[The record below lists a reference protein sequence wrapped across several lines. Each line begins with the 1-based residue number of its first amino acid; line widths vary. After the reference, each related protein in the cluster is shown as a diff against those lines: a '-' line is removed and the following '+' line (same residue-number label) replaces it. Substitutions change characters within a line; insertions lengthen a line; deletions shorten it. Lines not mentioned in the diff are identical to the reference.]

1 MKTTYLNNSEKS
13 LLEAESQPS
22 CLGDVRRSAME
33 WWNTLPSKTKKQ
45 ITDTNKDIL
54 IKGIE
59 RTWQRLTGREIEKLY
74 KIQH

>member
-1 MKTTYLNNSEKS
+1 MNIENVKS
-13 LLEAESQPS
+13 DTSKLSIL
-22 CLGDVRRSAME
+22 DVRRSAVE
-33 WWNTLPSKTKKQ
+33 WWCNLDYKTKKK

-59 RTWQRLTGREIEKLY
+59 RTWQSLTGREIEKLY

>member
-1 MKTTYLNNSEKS
+1 MENETSKTAETKALNI
-13 LLEAESQPS
+13 A
-22 CLGDVRRSAME
+22 DVRRSAME

-59 RTWQRLTGREIEKLY
+59 RTWQTLTGREIEKLY
-74 KIQH
+74 KIQHYA